1 MLIEAR
7 DVDSNHMTEAKRQF
21 KKKKEKKRRKG
32 QGKGRVEKSKAHFSP
47 HVS

>member
-21 KKKKEKKRRKG
+21 KKKKKRKE
-32 QGKGRVEKSKAHFSP
+32 GRGREREE
-47 HVS
+47 